1 MGVRLDEHS
10 MDCWMIYS
18 RDDTSRYDAV
28 QNDLTSRDDA
38 DGTRSRTLARR
49 RHER

>member
-18 RDDTSRYDAV
+18 RYDTSRYDAV
-28 QNDLTSRDDA
+28 QNDRPRAT
-38 DGTRSRTLARR
+38 TPTVLA
-49 RHER
+49 HAL

>member
-18 RDDTSRYDAV
+18 RYDTSRASALYK
-28 QNDLTSRDDA
+28 T
-38 DGTRSRTLARR
+38 TRPRATTPTVLA
-49 RHER
+49 HAL

>member
-18 RDDTSRYDAV
+18 RYDTSRYDAV
-28 QNDLTSRDDA
+28 QNDLTSRD
-38 DGTRSRTLARR
+38 GTRPRTLARR